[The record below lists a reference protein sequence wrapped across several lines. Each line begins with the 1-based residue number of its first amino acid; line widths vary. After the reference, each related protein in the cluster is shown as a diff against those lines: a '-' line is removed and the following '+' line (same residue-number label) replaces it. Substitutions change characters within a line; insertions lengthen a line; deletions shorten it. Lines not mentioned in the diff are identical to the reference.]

1 MEGNYCMK
9 KTYEAPAVE
18 VVVFD
23 VEEALSTSGAGGN
36 IGSGGIGGD
45 L

>member
-1 MEGNYCMK
+1 MK
-9 KTYEAPAVE
+9 KAYEAPAVE
-18 VVVFD
+18 VVLFD
-23 VEEALSTSGAGGN
+23 VEEALTTSGDGGN

>member
-1 MEGNYCMK
+1 MK
-9 KTYEAPAVE
+9 KTYEAPVME

-23 VEEALSTSGAGGN
+23 VEEALSTSGAGGK
-36 IGSGGIGGD
+36 IVSGGIGGD